1 MTAVRL
7 TKLTS
12 LFAVLALVFAL
23 FCAASTVCAADTE
36 AETTAAAE
44 AGETEATGTEPETT
58 EPAGSGTVTTG
69 TGTDTEK
76 KGLNWDLIITIG
88 VIGAAVIVL
97 LLLYL
102 FNVKFRERVKK
113 FFKEY
118 RSELKKIVWSPA
130 RDVKKNT
137 IVVIV
142 VALAFA
148 IAIGILDVVF
158 SRGFSSITNLITGS
172 VSAS

>member
-1 MTAVRL
+1 MTSVRL

-12 LFAVLALVFAL
+12 LFAALALVFAL
-23 FCAASTVCAADTE
+23 FCAASTVRAADTE
-36 AETTAAAE
+36 AGTTAAAE
-44 AGETEATGTEPETT
+44 AGETEATETEPEAT
-58 EPAGSGTVTTG
+58 EPAGSGTLT

-76 KGLNWDLIITIG
+76 KDLNWDLIITLG
-88 VIGAAVIVL
+88 VIGVAVIVL

-113 FFKEY
+113 FFREY
-118 RSELKKIVWSPA
+118 KSELKKVVWSPA

>member
-44 AGETEATGTEPETT
+44 AGETEATETEPEAT
-58 EPAGSGTVTTG
+58 EPAGSGTLT

-76 KGLNWDLIITIG
+76 KDLNWDLIITLG

>member
-1 MTAVRL
+1 MTSVRL

-12 LFAVLALVFAL
+12 LFAALALVFAL

-36 AETTAAAE
+36 AGTTAAAE
-44 AGETEATGTEPETT
+44 AGETEATETEPEAT
-58 EPAGSGTVTTG
+58 EPAGSGTLT

-76 KGLNWDLIITIG
+76 KDLNWDLIITLG
-88 VIGAAVIVL
+88 VIGIAVIVL

-113 FFKEY
+113 FFREY
-118 RSELKKIVWSPA
+118 KSELKKVVWSPA

>member
-1 MTAVRL
+1 MTSVRL

-44 AGETEATGTEPETT
+44 AGETEATETEPEAT
-58 EPAGSGTVTTG
+58 EPAGSGTLT

-76 KGLNWDLIITIG
+76 KDLNWDLIITLG
-88 VIGAAVIVL
+88 VIGVAVIVL

-113 FFKEY
+113 FFREY
-118 RSELKKIVWSPA
+118 KSELKKVVWSPA